1 MKYVGR
7 IVIAFAPATLPGA
20 CGRNRM
26 ALTPRRERTIKGVT
40 P

>member
-1 MKYVGR
+1 MKYVSQ
-7 IVIAFAPATLPGA
+7 IVITFAPKMLPGT

-26 ALTPRRERTIKGVT
+26 ALTSRRERTIEGVT